1 MMRTLTLLAAILLV
15 ALQAQAQP
23 SLARADKIAAQEQPV
38 ADDRDFAISFTRD
51 TSSDFRAS
59 GPRTHLRCSCR
70 VGVCRLEESV
80 YGTCTSNG
88 IQYKFCCL

>member
-1 MMRTLTLLAAILLV
+1 MRTLTVLAAILLV

-23 SLARADKIAAQEQPV
+23 SPARAEKVAAKEQPV
-38 ADDRDFAISFTRD
+38 AEDCDFAISFTWD
-51 TSSDFRAS
+51 TRSDFRAS

-70 VGVCRLEESV
+70 IGVCRLEESV
-80 YGTCTSNG
+80 SGTCTSDG